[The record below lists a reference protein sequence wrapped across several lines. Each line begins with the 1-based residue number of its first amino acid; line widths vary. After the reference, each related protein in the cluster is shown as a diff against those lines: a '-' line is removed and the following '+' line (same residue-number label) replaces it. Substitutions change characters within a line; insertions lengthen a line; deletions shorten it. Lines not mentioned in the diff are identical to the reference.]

1 MATKGKGRPRRS
13 RRRTGSKAVAASG
26 IIAALMALAVFA
38 LVLGIYA
45 RHNRLL
51 PYLAGVYA
59 VPSVLVFGLYGWDKR
74 VAVRGGS
81 RTSEQSLHLLALAG
95 GWPGA
100 MLARSLF
107 RHKTRKQPFT
117 GIFWCTVLFNVGTVS
132 VLLGE
137 VG

>member
-1 MATKGKGRPRRS
+1 
-13 RRRTGSKAVAASG
+13 
-26 IIAALMALAVFA
+26 MALAVFA

-45 RHNRLL
+45 RHNSLL

-95 GWPGA
+95 GGPVRCWLVLCFVTKPVSN
-100 MLARSLF
+100 RSLEF
-107 RHKTRKQPFT
+107 SGARCCLMWAR
-117 GIFWCTVLFNVGTVS
+117 
-132 VLLGE
+132 
-137 VG
+137 